1 MDLTRRDALRAGGLA
16 LAGAAVVGTA
26 SAAVTTR
33 DLRIDSW
40 DGTEL
45 AATLFLPSGTGE
57 HPAVLMTHGWGSDR
71 SMAKARAQRYVEHGY
86 VVLKYDS
93 RGFGE
98 SEGEVGVDGP
108 NEVKDA
114 QTLITWLA
122 NHSRVLS
129 EGDDPVVGMD
139 GESYAGGIQLNTAA
153 VDDRLDALVPRWA
166 WHDLR
171 YSLEPNGRPLD
182 GAESYEDGVVKLG
195 WAAALFGLGTAGSRG
210 VTAGGNHHPDTYDTE
225 GLSPRIHEALVKG
238 LATNDIPDD
247 EEAWFRARSPSHK
260 LAAIDVPTLLI
271 SGWVDTLFTPKE
283 AVANFRG
290 LRETG
295 TDARLL
301 LFEGGHVAGPGL
313 LPGNEH
319 TDAAA
324 LAWLDTH
331 LKGDGASDQPVVEF
345 FDEQTA
351 TYRAAETI
359 EPVGRDDPSLAVSEV
374 LGSGSTVVAN
384 SIAPTSTSHFLPVDR
399 DATETTAMRIDV
411 PVERETTVFGAPEV
425 ELTATLLGTE
435 ARLFLKVYHVTDEGQ
450 TLVDGQVTP
459 TRLTGAP
466 GETVS
471 ETVSMEP
478 FYREF
483 APGDTL
489 RFVVAT
495 SDSGH
500 ASSRQSAGV
509 EISHDETTIT
519 YPTRRALGAP
529 SADHAA
535 GDPSS

>member
-16 LAGAAVVGTA
+16 LAGTFATGTA

-45 AATLFLPSGTGE
+45 AATLFRPPGSDE
-57 HPAVLMTHGWGSDR
+57 HPALLMTHGWGLDR
-71 SMAKARAQRYVEHGY
+71 STAEARAQTYAQNGY
-86 VVLKYDS
+86 VVLTYDS

-98 SEGEVGVDGP
+98 SEGQVGVDGP
-108 NEVKDA
+108 NEVQDA
-114 QTLITWLA
+114 QALITWLA
-122 NHSRVLS
+122 DQSRVRAD
-129 EGDDPVVGMD
+129 GDDPVVGMD

-153 VDDRLDALVPRWA
+153 VDDRLDAIVPRWC

-182 GAESYEDGVVKLG
+182 GAENYEDGVVKVG

-210 VTAGGNHHPDTYDTE
+210 VTAGGNNHPDTYDTE

-260 LAAIDVPTLLI
+260 LADIDIPTLLI
-271 SGWVDTLFTPKE
+271 SGWIDTLFTPKE

-301 LFEGGHVAGPGL
+301 LFNGGHVAGPGL
-313 LPGNEH
+313 VPGNAH

-331 LKGDGASDQPVVEF
+331 LKGDGQSDRPVVEV
-345 FDEQTA
+345 FDEQTG
-351 TYRAAETI
+351 TYRPADDI
-359 EPVGRDDPSLAVSEV
+359 EPVGRDDPSLTVSDV
-374 LGSGSTVVAN
+374 LGSGSTPIIN
-384 SIAPTSTSHFLPVDR
+384 SVAPTSTSHFSPEDR
-399 DATETTAMRIDV
+399 DATEATAMRIDI
-411 PVERETTVFGAPEV
+411 PIERDTTVFGAPEV
-425 ELTATLLGTE
+425 ELTATLLGPE
-435 ARLFLKVYHVTDEGQ
+435 ARLFLKAYHVTNDGA
-450 TLVDGQVTP
+450 TLIDGQVTP
-459 TRLTGAP
+459 TRLTGAV
-466 GETVS
+466 GTTVS
-471 ETVSMEP
+471 ETVAMEP
-478 FYREF
+478 FYRRF
-483 APGDTL
+483 AAGDTL

-500 ASSRQSAGV
+500 ATSRESAGV
-509 EISHDETTIT
+509 EVDHDATTIR
-519 YPTRRALGAP
+519 YPTQRALGRPGANGP
-529 SADHAA
+529 RSR
-535 GDPSS
+535 